1 MNPGQKIFYDFIMER
16 VQEGKAEEAQALLEE
31 SFARQAAG
39 TFDREYFRE
48 IASKILSWS
57 SPEQQRK
64 CGRPWRISAPDCKQ
78 RWKAF

>member
-39 TFDREYFRE
+39 TLDREYFRE
-48 IASKILSWS
+48 IASKILSLVKPRAAEEVRAAMEDFGS
-57 SPEQQRK
+57 RL
-64 CGRPWRISAPDCKQ
+64 
-78 RWKAF
+78 